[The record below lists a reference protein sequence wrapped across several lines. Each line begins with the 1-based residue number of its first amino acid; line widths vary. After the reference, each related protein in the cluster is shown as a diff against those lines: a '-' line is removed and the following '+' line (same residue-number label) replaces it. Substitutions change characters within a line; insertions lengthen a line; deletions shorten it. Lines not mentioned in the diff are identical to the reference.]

1 MAKLLSKEFKRKLLS
16 LFLPP
21 VGYIFI
27 RLLYLSCK
35 KEYFLP
41 KDILLDKPC
50 IITFWHGKLLMQPFI
65 YNKLR
70 KKPKV
75 ATMISEHFDGEILS
89 KMIKYFHFESIRG
102 SSKKGAIKV
111 LKEAFSKVNEGYDIA
126 ITPDGPRGPRYSVAD
141 GVVSIA
147 QKKGLQIVA
156 CNFYASS
163 FWRLKSWD
171 GFMIPK
177 PFSTLYLFVEEPFLL
192 EGLDKEG
199 AKKKIKEALMAKEK
213 GDLGY
218 RI

>member
-1 MAKLLSKEFKRKLLS
+1 MSKEFKRKLIS

-27 RLLYLSCK
+27 RLIYLSCK

-41 KDILLDKPC
+41 KDKLLDKPY
-50 IITFWHGKLLMQPFI
+50 IIAFWHGKLLMQPFI

-70 KKPKV
+70 SKPKV
-75 ATMISEHFDGEILS
+75 ATMISEHFDGEIIS
-89 KMIKYFHFESIRG
+89 KIIKYFHFESIRG

-111 LKEAFSKVNEGYDIA
+111 LKESFSKVNEGYDIA
-126 ITPDGPRGPRYSVAD
+126 ITPDGPRGPRYLIAD
-141 GVVSIA
+141 GIVSIA
-147 QKKGLQIVA
+147 QKKDLQIVA

-177 PFSTLYLFVEEPFLL
+177 PFSTIYLFAEEPFSIS
-192 EGLDKEG
+192 GLDKKR
-199 AKKKIKEALMAKEK
+199 AKDKIKEVLMTKEEGK
-213 GDLGY
+213 
-218 RI
+218 